1 VEVPPCQGN
10 LEELLGMMSR
20 IGPAADRGDSDGCL
34 GLTRGA
40 QQSEEEN
47 EIELGGDRGER

>member
-1 VEVPPCQGN
+1 
-10 LEELLGMMSR
+10 MMSR